1 MLWVTRTSLAIF
13 DSFANN
19 FGSFL
24 NLHNR
29 TLFNVPCLTSTD
41 YCRGMTSRPTS
52 DIDILCNRYV
62 SEVLDRTPE
71 LVTALGLGRDDD
83 GAFSDYSPEGLAD
96 LNELNVATLRQLS
109 ALEPADS
116 VDRVT
121 KAALTAELEQEIDF
135 FERGEVGDIN
145 VIASPLQSVQEI
157 YDNMPQESA
166 ADWELIAQR
175 LANTSSALR
184 GWQET
189 LLRRAQSGPPTAA
202 KQIELAISQAEHK
215 AGASSPLAELAA
227 RGGAAHP
234 DLAGVVKD
242 AADSARRAYGELA
255 TFLREE
261 ILPHGAASEAF
272 GRERY
277 APRLRSS
284 TGATLDLDETYEWGL
299 EELARIVAEQEAIVA
314 DLYGKGVTIPEAL
327 ERLNADPAR
336 QVHGTA
342 ALKAWMQETSD
353 RALDDLHGTHF
364 DIPDPLRKLECMIAP
379 SGTGAIYYTG
389 PSDDFARGGR
399 MWWSVPAGTE
409 VFHTW
414 QEKTTVYHEGV
425 PGHHLQIGMA
435 TYVKDSLNDWRRHLC
450 WNSGHG
456 EGWALYAEGL
466 MAELGYHDDPADYM
480 GVLDSERLRAT
491 RVALDIGF
499 HLGKPSPKGY
509 GHISPVWTRE
519 VAWQFL
525 QDNVAMDRAFLAFE
539 LDRYLGW
546 AGQAPSYKVGHRIW
560 KQLRAD
566 AEARAAARGEAFSV
580 KDWHMRALSMG
591 SVGLDILRDGLAE

>member
-1 MLWVTRTSLAIF
+1 
-13 DSFANN
+13 
-19 FGSFL
+19 
-24 NLHNR
+24 
-29 TLFNVPCLTSTD
+29 
-41 YCRGMTSRPTS
+41 MTVSRPVT
-52 DIDILCNRYV
+52 DIDNLSNRYI
-62 SEVLDRTPE
+62 SDLLDRTPE
-71 LVTALGLGRDDD
+71 LVTALGLGREDD
-83 GAFSDYSPEGLAD
+83 GGFSDYSPAGLAD
-96 LNELNVATLRQLS
+96 LNDLNVATLRKLN
-109 ALEPADS
+109 ALEPADD

-121 KAALTAELEQEIDF
+121 KAALATSLESEIDY
-135 FERGEVGDIN
+135 FERGEVGEIN
-145 VIASPLQSVQEI
+145 VIASPLQSIQEI
-157 YDNMPQESA
+157 YDNMAQDSA
-166 ADWELIAQR
+166 ADWQLITRR
-175 LANTSSALR
+175 LGNTASALR

-202 KQIELAISQAEHK
+202 KQIELAIAQAEHK
-215 AGASSPLAELAA
+215 AGSRSPLADLAA

-234 DLAGVVKD
+234 ELAD
-242 AADSARRAYGELA
+242 SLRQAADSARQAYGELA
-255 TFLREE
+255 AFLREQ

-277 APRLRSS
+277 APRLRES

-299 EELARIVAEQEAIVA
+299 EELARIVSEQEAIVA
-314 DLYGKGVTIPEAL
+314 ELYGTDVSIPEAL
-327 ERLNADPAR
+327 ARLDADPAY
-336 QVHGTA
+336 QIHGTD

-364 DIPDPLRKLECMIAP
+364 DIPTPLRKLECMIAP

-389 PSDDFARGGR
+389 PSDDFSRGGR
-399 MWWSVPAGTE
+399 MWWSVPEGTD

-425 PGHHLQIGMA
+425 PGHHLQVGMA
-435 TYVKDSLNDWRRHLC
+435 TYMKDSLNDWRRHLC

-466 MAELGYHDDPADYM
+466 MAELGYQDEPAYRM

-509 GHISPVWTRE
+509 EHISPIWTRE

-525 QDNVAMDRAFLAFE
+525 QDNVAMDRSFLAFE

-546 AGQAPSYKVGHRIW
+546 AGQAPSYKIGHRIW

-566 AEARAAARGEAFSV
+566 AAARAAARGEAFSV
-580 KDWHMRALSMG
+580 KDWHMRALSIG
-591 SVGLDILRDGLAE
+591 SVGLDILRDALAE

>member
-1 MLWVTRTSLAIF
+1 
-13 DSFANN
+13 
-19 FGSFL
+19 
-24 NLHNR
+24 
-29 TLFNVPCLTSTD
+29 
-41 YCRGMTSRPTS
+41 MTVSRPVT
-52 DIDILCNRYV
+52 DIDNLSNRYV
-62 SEVLDRTPE
+62 SDLLDRTPE
-71 LVTALGLGRDDD
+71 LVTALGLGREDD
-83 GAFSDYSPEGLAD
+83 GGFSDYSPAGLAD
-96 LNELNVATLRQLS
+96 LNDLNVATLRKLN
-109 ALEPADS
+109 ALEPADD

-121 KAALTAELEQEIDF
+121 KAALATSLESEIDY
-135 FERGEVGDIN
+135 FERGEVGEIN
-145 VIASPLQSVQEI
+145 VIASPLQSIQEI
-157 YDNMPQESA
+157 YDNMAQDSA
-166 ADWELIAQR
+166 ADWQLITRR
-175 LANTSSALR
+175 LGNTASALR

-202 KQIELAISQAEHK
+202 KQIELAIAQAEHK
-215 AGASSPLAELAA
+215 AGSRSPLADLAA

-234 DLAGVVKD
+234 ELAD
-242 AADSARRAYGELA
+242 SLRQAADSARQAYGELA
-255 TFLREE
+255 AFLREQ

-277 APRLRSS
+277 APRLRES

-299 EELARIVAEQEAIVA
+299 EELARIVSEQEAIVA
-314 DLYGKGVTIPEAL
+314 ELYGTDVSIPEAL
-327 ERLNADPAR
+327 ARLDADPAY
-336 QVHGTA
+336 QIHGTD

-364 DIPDPLRKLECMIAP
+364 DIPTPLRKLECMIAP

-389 PSDDFARGGR
+389 PSDDFSRGGR
-399 MWWSVPAGTE
+399 MWWSVPEGTD

-425 PGHHLQIGMA
+425 PGHHLQVGMA
-435 TYVKDSLNDWRRHLC
+435 TYMKDSLNDWRRHLC

-466 MAELGYHDDPADYM
+466 MAELGYQDEPAYRM

-509 GHISPVWTRE
+509 EHISPIWTRE

-525 QDNVAMDRAFLAFE
+525 QDNVAMDRSFLAFE

-546 AGQAPSYKVGHRIW
+546 AGQAPSYKIGHRIW

-566 AEARAAARGEAFSV
+566 AAARAAARGEAFSV
-580 KDWHMRALSMG
+580 KDWHMRALSIG
-591 SVGLDILRDGLAE
+591 SVGLDILRDALAE

>member
-1 MLWVTRTSLAIF
+1 
-13 DSFANN
+13 
-19 FGSFL
+19 
-24 NLHNR
+24 
-29 TLFNVPCLTSTD
+29 
-41 YCRGMTSRPTS
+41 MTVSRPVT
-52 DIDILCNRYV
+52 DIDNLSNRYV
-62 SEVLDRTPE
+62 SDLLDRTPE
-71 LVTALGLGRDDD
+71 LVTALGLGREDD
-83 GAFSDYSPEGLAD
+83 GGFSDYSPAGLAD
-96 LNELNVATLRQLS
+96 LNDLNVATLRKLN
-109 ALEPADS
+109 ALEPADN

-121 KAALTAELEQEIDF
+121 KAALATSLESEIDY
-135 FERGEVGDIN
+135 FERGEVGEIN
-145 VIASPLQSVQEI
+145 VIASPLQSIQEI
-157 YDNMPQESA
+157 YDNMAQDSA
-166 ADWELIAQR
+166 ADWQLITRR
-175 LANTSSALR
+175 LGNTASALR

-189 LLRRAQSGPPTAA
+189 LLRRAQSGPPTAT
-202 KQIELAISQAEHK
+202 KQVELAIAQAEHK
-215 AGASSPLAELAA
+215 AGSRSPLAELAA

-234 DLAGVVKD
+234 ELAD
-242 AADSARRAYGELA
+242 SLRQAADSAQRAYGELA
-255 TFLREE
+255 AFLREQ

-277 APRLRSS
+277 APRLRES

-299 EELARIVAEQEAIVA
+299 EELARIVSEQEEIVA
-314 DLYGKGVTIPEAL
+314 ELYGADVSIPEAL
-327 ERLNADPAR
+327 ARLDADPAY
-336 QVHGTA
+336 QIHGTD

-364 DIPDPLRKLECMIAP
+364 DIPTPLRKLECMIAP

-389 PSDDFARGGR
+389 PSDDFSRGGR
-399 MWWSVPAGTE
+399 MWWSVPEGTD

-425 PGHHLQIGMA
+425 PGHHLQVGMA
-435 TYVKDSLNDWRRHLC
+435 TYMKDSLNDWRRHLC

-466 MAELGYHDDPADYM
+466 MAELGYQDEPAYRM

-509 GHISPVWTRE
+509 EHISPTWTRE

-525 QDNVAMDRAFLAFE
+525 QDNVAMDRSFLAFE

-546 AGQAPSYKVGHRIW
+546 AGQAPSYKIGHRIW

-566 AEARAAARGEAFSV
+566 AAARAAARGEAFSV
-580 KDWHMRALSMG
+580 KDWHMRALSIG
-591 SVGLDILRDGLAE
+591 SVGLDILRDALAE